1 MAARSDD
8 FRPGPRIGR
17 GVFTPHGRSDGTVD
31 LTYRIS
37 DELLAQVAASDPAV
51 TADNA
56 VMSLLTFDEAN
67 DRLVIRPHTTLPGYD
82 FLQPKYDPLLAI
94 ELEGFRLF
102 TDWLDDDDDDPWSV
116 LDRLPSGFIKEP
128 DFGLGLVKDL
138 RFIPIIIETAPG
150 ITRLI
155 VSKRR
160 KTEINGS
167 DFIISWR
174 DFDDLRKAF
183 NRIHT
188 KAVTL
193 ANRDKSILAHNT
205 LLSAAAPTL
214 YPDRQRPY
222 EPDTV
227 FKVVGAS
234 GGDGLSKSDRRAAV
248 DVVAGQ
254 AKILAKEDAPA
265 LMRLHRDIELV
276 TLDGV
281 IERFSTLL
289 AANRSEQS
297 WQTLF
302 VESPFILRL
311 AFNLPIIAVGDQVS
325 VGGTAFSGTGGKIAD
340 FLHKNGLT
348 DNLTLIEI
356 KKPGSLLVGPQYRG
370 GVYPPSTDVSGSV
383 TQILDQRYQLQKAL
397 PGLKDTSNRWDLESY
412 AIKGLIIVGRDLEE
426 KAQKKSFELY
436 RNNLHDV
443 QIITFDELLAKL
455 RHLHDF
461 LSQVPAGTG
470 TVSTASIDP

>member
-1 MAARSDD
+1 MASRSDD

-17 GVFTPHGRSDGTVD
+17 GVFTAHGRPDGTID

-37 DELLAQVAASDPAV
+37 DELLAQVAAVDPKV

-56 VMSLLTFDEAN
+56 IMSLLTYDEAN

-102 TDWLDDDDDDPWSV
+102 EDWLDDSDDDPWNV

-138 RFIPIIIETAPG
+138 RFIPIVIETAPDV
-150 ITRLI
+150 TRLI
-155 VSKRR
+155 VSKQR
-160 KTEINGS
+160 KTEIKGS
-167 DFIISWR
+167 DFIVSWR
-174 DFDDLRKAF
+174 DFDELRKAF
-183 NRIHT
+183 NRVHT

-193 ANRDKSILAHNT
+193 ANRDKVILAHNT
-205 LLSAAAPTL
+205 LLAAAAPAL
-214 YPDRQRPY
+214 YPEKQRPY

-234 GGDGLSKSDRRAAV
+234 GGAGLSKSDRRAAV

-254 AKILAKEDAPA
+254 AKTLAKEDAPA
-265 LMRLHRDIELV
+265 LMHLQREIELV
-276 TLDGV
+276 TLEGV

-297 WQTLF
+297 WQNLF
-302 VESPFILRL
+302 VENPFILRL
-311 AFNLPIIAVGDQVS
+311 AFNLPVVAVGDQIS
-325 VGGTAFSGTGGKIAD
+325 VGGTAFSGAGGKIAD

-356 KKPGSLLVGPQYRG
+356 KKPGSPLVGSQYRG
-370 GVYPPSTDVSGSV
+370 GVYPPSNDLSGSV

-397 PGLKDTSNRWDLESY
+397 PGLKDASNRWDLESY
-412 AIKGLIIVGRDLEE
+412 AIKGVVIVGRDLKD

-455 RHLHDF
+455 RHLKDF
-461 LSQVPAGTG
+461 LSQIPADIAPAGVTWP
-470 TVSTASIDP
+470 DL